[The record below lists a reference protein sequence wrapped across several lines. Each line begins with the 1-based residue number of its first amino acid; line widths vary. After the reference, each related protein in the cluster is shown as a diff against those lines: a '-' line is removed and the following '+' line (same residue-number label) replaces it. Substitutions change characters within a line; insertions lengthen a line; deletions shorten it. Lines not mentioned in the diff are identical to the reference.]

1 MPFLT
6 EKELKAMGFK
16 HVGRNVN
23 VSPKVSIYCPENI
36 SIGDNSR
43 IDDFC
48 VLSAGDEGI
57 FIGDYVHIAC
67 YSSIIGKSKIILED
81 FCNISGRV
89 SIYSSTDDFSGACLT
104 NPTIPAEFKKVIN
117 EQVILEKHVV
127 VGAGSVILPGVV
139 ISEGAAIGALSL
151 VSDNCESFWI
161 YGGVPVKKIKE
172 RNRDVLQHEKK
183 LILNN
188 SRSDHEE

>member
-6 EKELKAMGFK
+6 ENELKSMKFK

-23 VSPKVSIYCPENI
+23 VSTKASIYCPENI

-48 VLSAGDEGI
+48 ILSAGDKGI
-57 FIGDYVHIAC
+57 FIGEYVHIAC
-67 YSSIIGKSKIILED
+67 YSSLIGKSKIIIED

-89 SIYSSTDDFSGACLT
+89 SIYSSSDDFSGACLT
-104 NPTIPAEFKKVIN
+104 NPTIPAAFRKVIN
-117 EQVILEKHVV
+117 EQVILDKHVV

-139 ISEGAAIGALSL
+139 IGEASAIGALSL
-151 VSDNCESFWI
+151 VSDNCEPFWI
-161 YGGVPVKKIKE
+161 YGGVPAKKIKE
-172 RNRDVLQHEKK
+172 RKKDLLQQEIILLKK
-183 LILNN
+183 
-188 SRSDHEE
+188 SHGK